1 MQEIRDILE
10 SLKTSDWWKRKSSI
24 EALISHHEDLYLDVL
39 KEWLKNDD
47 DALLRNAS
55 MEIYRALGRRS
66 LKSLISLLK
75 DEDSDVRVFAANIL
89 GDIKQGDS
97 VNALIDSLNDSDIN
111 VRVASAEAL
120 GKIGDEMAVSS
131 LANRL
136 DDASWAAMACIEAL
150 GEIGG
155 DKALSVLH
163 KCLEKEEYHGITFA
177 AIENAGDMHCIR
189 RLTPYVDREG
199 EMRELA
205 LKAIVNIADRE
216 GTRPL
221 PSYFTSLIPLLID
234 LQHSARPEFKKVA
247 FIALC
252 WSEDIRGLQ
261 YFIDAINSDDLQE
274 YAIKGLMSL
283 GKKAVP
289 GIIDSFKKTSGNRA
303 ILAKVLSMLGE
314 NHALLKFADDDDPE
328 VRTEVALAIGALKT
342 SQAKDILLIL
352 EQDEAEEVRE
362 AARLSLKNF
371 GNTAINSL

>member
-1 MQEIRDILE
+1 MQEIQEILNK
-10 SLKTSDWWKRKSSI
+10 LKDNNWWVRKNTI
-24 EALISHHEDLYLDVL
+24 ENLLAYPEDSYLSVL
-39 KEWLKNDD
+39 EEWLRNGD
-47 DALLRNAS
+47 DALLRNAA
-55 MEIYRALGRRS
+55 MEAFRTLGGKAVR
-66 LKSLISLLK
+66 SLISLLK

-97 VNALIDSLNDSDIN
+97 LNALIDSLNDSDIN

-221 PSYFTSLIPLLID
+221 PSYFISLVPLLME
-234 LQHSARPEFKKVA
+234 LQQSPMHELKKAA
-247 FIALC
+247 FIALS

-342 SQAKDILLIL
+342 SKAKDILLIL